1 MMMNTT
7 KVCLS
12 VTGVVLWSGLAFAQQ
27 PQKADVGKQ
36 EYETKCAVC
45 HGAGGKGDGPMAG
58 QLRTRPSDLT
68 VLARKNQGV
77 VPVARMFEVIEG
89 ANIPAHGTR
98 EMPVWG
104 REFRI
109 EDAQYYKEARG
120 SYDPA
125 VLVRAR
131 ILALIDYISRIQA
144 R

>member
-1 MMMNTT
+1 MKNIT
-7 KVCLS
+7 KVCLTA
-12 VTGVVLWSGLAFAQQ
+12 VGLALGSGLAFAQQ
-27 PQKADVGKQ
+27 PQKTDVGKQ
-36 EYETKCAVC
+36 EYDAKCAVC
-45 HGAGGKGDGPMAG
+45 HGMGGKGDGPMAG
-58 QLRTRPSDLT
+58 QLRTPPADLT
-68 VLARKNQGV
+68 GLAKRNQGV

-120 SYDPA
+120 SYDAA
-125 VLVRAR
+125 VLVRGR
-131 ILALIDYISRIQA
+131 ILALVDYINRIQA